1 MLVIDLIL
9 KDFAMNVS
17 FKHYFTVKLH
27 TSHHNTE
34 EKITTYNEYELY
46 EHGHI
51 RITVFVVEILATRG
65 INPNITTN
73 PRSY

>member
-9 KDFAMNVS
+9 KDSAMYVS
-17 FKHYFTVKLH
+17 FKNYFTVKLH
-27 TSHHNTE
+27 TYHNTQ
-34 EKITTYNEYELY
+34 EKITTYNKYELY
-46 EHGHI
+46 EYGHI
-51 RITVFVVEILATRG
+51 RITVLVVEILATRG